1 MGRMDRIVLGVRCL
15 VIPFIHVASGQ
26 AFEFE
31 LGFTE
36 VDEQSYLD
44 ASRVQ
49 SQLPVQQLLLLFILF
64 ILSIDV
70 P

>member
-1 MGRMDRIVLGVRCL
+1 MDRMDRIVLGVRCL
-15 VIPFIHVASGQ
+15 VILAIGVASGQ
-26 AFEFE
+26 ALEFE
-31 LGFTE
+31 LGFAE

-49 SQLPVQQLLLLFILF
+49 SQLPVQQLLVLLILF

-70 P
+70 S